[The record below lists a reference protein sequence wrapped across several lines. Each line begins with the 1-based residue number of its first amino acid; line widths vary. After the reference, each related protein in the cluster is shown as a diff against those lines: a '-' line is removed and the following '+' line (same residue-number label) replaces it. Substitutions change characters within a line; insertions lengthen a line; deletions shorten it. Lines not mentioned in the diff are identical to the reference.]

1 MRECSETEEMLS
13 LEDAE
18 ISLKSLKIKLFPQKK
33 KKYTST
39 MKRKITSRITPRHTF
54 LLNKLWY
61 NKNGECLCVACSN
74 GLTNKIVKHGNH

>member
-33 KKYTST
+33 KKIHEYHE
-39 MKRKITSRITPRHTF
+39 K
-54 LLNKLWY
+54 
-61 NKNGECLCVACSN
+61 KNNIQNNTKAHISIE
-74 GLTNKIVKHGNH
+74 